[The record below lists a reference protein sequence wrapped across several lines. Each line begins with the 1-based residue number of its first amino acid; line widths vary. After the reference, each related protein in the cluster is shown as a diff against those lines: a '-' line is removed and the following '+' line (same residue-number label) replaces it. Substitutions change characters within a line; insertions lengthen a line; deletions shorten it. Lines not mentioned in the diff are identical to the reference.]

1 GHIATTQ
8 DNILGVLSLIFWTI
22 TIVVSLKYVLL
33 ILRADNNGEGGLI
46 AMLAL
51 ATNAVND
58 RPKLRR
64 VLMGVGLFGT
74 SIFFG
79 DAVITPAMTV
89 LGAVEGIDVY
99 APQYDQ
105 SILPLALVVLFGLFF
120 VQRLGTGGIG
130 KAFGPVM
137 LAWFVVLAVLGV
149 PHILANPH

>member
-1 GHIATTQ
+1 M
-8 DNILGVLSLIFWTI
+8 

-51 ATNAVND
+51 ATTAVKD
-58 RPKLRR
+58 KPQLRR
-64 VLMGVGLFGT
+64 GLMLVGLFGT
-74 SIFFG
+74 AIFFG

-99 APQYDQ
+99 APQYHEA
-105 SILPLALVVLFGLFF
+105 IVPVTVLVLAGLFA
-120 VQRLGTGGIG
+120 VQRLGTGGVG

-137 LAWFVVLAVLGV
+137 LVWFGSLTLLGL
-149 PHILANPH
+149 PRS